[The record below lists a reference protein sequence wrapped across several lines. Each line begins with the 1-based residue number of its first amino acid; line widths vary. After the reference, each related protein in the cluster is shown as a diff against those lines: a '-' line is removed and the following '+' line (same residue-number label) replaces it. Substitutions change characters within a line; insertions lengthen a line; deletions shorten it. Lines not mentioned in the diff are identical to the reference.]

1 MRIINHIIFLLALLG
16 GIIFAV
22 VNWNFFQTPTHVY
35 FYFGTARV
43 PLNLIALGAY
53 LAVLFVQ
60 WLVVQ
65 GAWIFRNR
73 KLQRAEKEILRL
85 KARLYDLTEGSWLDE
100 IKESLVD
107 TRKELRED
115 IRWLAGQQY
124 QNVAAQLGEG
134 QPERRELPPG

>member
-22 VNWNFFQTPTHVY
+22 VNWNFFQTPTYVY

-60 WLVVQ
+60 WFVVQ
-65 GAWIFRNR
+65 GAWVFRNR
-73 KLQRAEKEILRL
+73 KLQRADKEILRL

-100 IKESLVD
+100 IKESLAD

-115 IRWLAGQQY
+115 IRWLASQPY